1 MIVALDASSTDL
13 SVAILDVDG
22 NPLAQDAWRSA
33 QRQSAELLPRL
44 LTLVAGAGR
53 RLGETQLLAVGTGPG
68 SFTGLRVAMALA
80 KGLAV
85 GIGRPMVGIPSL
97 EAWLESEPTARAAIT
112 RAGAHDGYVL
122 DRGAEAPVIREEAEI
137 VRVLGAAEVVAASE
151 LAEAFGLSRAISPAG
166 AAAAIGRLAWRRWAQ
181 RGPDAVADLEPLYL
195 RAPRGLEGVE
205 RSWR

>member
-13 SVAILDVDG
+13 SVAILDDQG
-22 NPLAQDAWRSA
+22 QPIAQDAWRSA

-44 LTLVAGAGR
+44 LALIAGAGR
-53 RLGETQLLAVGTGPG
+53 RLDETQLLAVGTGPG

-85 GIGRPMVGIPSL
+85 GLERPVVGVPSL
-97 EAWLESEPTARAAIT
+97 EAWLESVPEARAAIT

-122 DRGAEAPVIREEAEI
+122 ARGAEAPVIRDEAEI
-137 VRVLGAAEVVAASE
+137 RGDLGAVAVVAPAE
-151 LAEAFGLSRAISPAG
+151 LTDAFGLSRALSPQG
-166 AAAAIGRLAWRRWAQ
+166 AAAAIGRLAAQ
-181 RGPDAVADLEPLYL
+181 RWTEHGPDALSELEPLYL
-195 RAPRGLEGVE
+195 RAPRGLEGME